1 MNFILNNI
9 EITKQKSFFDIFF
22 FWKMSHNLWFI
33 QMDSRLF
40 KVVIIENKLN

>member
-9 EITKQKSFFDIFF
+9 EITKQKSFFDIF
-22 FWKMSHNLWFI
+22 WKMSHHLWFI